1 MARFKADQAD
11 KYGGQGGGGF
21 FGIAEDKGVKQV
33 RFMYNTV
40 DDVEGMSVHKVAVGE
55 EGKERY
61 VNCLRSYD
69 DPLDVCPFCREHK
82 QAQARLFIPVYNI
95 EEDAVQIWD
104 RGKTMFQKMASV
116 CTRYTN
122 DKKNLVNNVF
132 EVERNGKP
140 KDKKTTYEIYF
151 VSEDDTEI
159 EDLPDL
165 PEILGGFVLD
175 KTAEDMEYYLEEG
188 DFPPTDDEEEKPA
201 RRRDAERP
209 SRDRD
214 TGRDTGRRTPAT
226 ARGRRNED
234 KF

>member
-1 MARFKADQAD
+1 MARFAVDQAD

-95 EEDAVQIWD
+95 EEDAVQIWIAV
-104 RGKTMFQKMASV
+104 RQCFRRWQ
-116 CTRYTN
+116 
-122 DKKNLVNNVF
+122 
-132 EVERNGKP
+132 
-140 KDKKTTYEIYF
+140 
-151 VSEDDTEI
+151 VSAHVT
-159 EDLPDL
+159 
-165 PEILGGFVLD
+165 
-175 KTAEDMEYYLEEG
+175 
-188 DFPPTDDEEEKPA
+188 PTI
-201 RRRDAERP
+201 RRI
-209 SRDRD
+209 S
-214 TGRDTGRRTPAT
+214 
-226 ARGRRNED
+226 
-234 KF
+234 